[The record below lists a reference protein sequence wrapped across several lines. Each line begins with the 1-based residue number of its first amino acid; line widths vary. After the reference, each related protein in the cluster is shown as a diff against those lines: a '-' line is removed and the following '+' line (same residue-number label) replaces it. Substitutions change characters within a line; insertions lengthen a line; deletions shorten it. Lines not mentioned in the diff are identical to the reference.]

1 MSDEPFQDLLQ
12 EVIKSDER
20 FQNLLQEASKG
31 DPWSQ
36 LRVAGI
42 FFYGSDSKRSGV
54 SLPTPIKRNLEEAF
68 KWVKLAAEQGKAFA
82 QLNLADMFYM
92 GHGVK
97 KDFSESFKWLKLA
110 AKGGDTRAQNN
121 LGYYFENG
129 IGVEVNLKE
138 AKSWYQLSYK
148 NGLKK
153 AYEGINNVRKKE
165 IKNEENYIVVKKVLK
180 LLNQT
185 SPTTKSSFVIKP
197 KKFIDEKY
205 KEAFDLTYKIA
216 NSSKPIWFSYILL
229 ASMYLNGVGVAKN
242 LFEAFEWL
250 DDAYQDLLSQTEA
263 NPLSSLSKF
272 KDRIYNQVDRK
283 IISRDNAVSKIID
296 CEKNYFPNIKCLHSI
311 FSHLKKTKKTKN
323 NTVELILRKSML
335 LCPEKSVQIEAYTNY
350 ENGKQ
355 VLFTQQRLS
364 VPPIIAK
371 SGPYYE
377 KLEGEAEAAGF
388 YESFYESTGGF
399 GGMTDSERDMFED

>member
-1 MSDEPFQDLLQ
+1 MSDKYFHDLLQ
-12 EVIKSDER
+12 EAR
-20 FQNLLQEASKG
+20 KG
-31 DPWSQ
+31 DSWSQ
-36 LRVAGI
+36 LEVGNI
-42 FFYGSDSKRSGV
+42 FFHGSELIKREVIFSK
-54 SLPTPIKRNLEEAF
+54 PIKKNLEEAF
-68 KWVKLAAEQGKAFA
+68 KWVKLSAEQGNDFA
-82 QLNLADMFYM
+82 QYYLADMLYY

-97 KDFSESFKWLKLA
+97 KDFYQSLKWLKVA
-110 AKGGDTRAQNN
+110 AKGGNLSAQNN

-153 AYEGINNVRKKE
+153 AYEGINSVRKKE

-197 KKFIDEKY
+197 KKFIDAKY

-242 LFEAFEWL
+242 LFEAYEWL
-250 DDAYQDLLSQTEA
+250 DDAYQDLISQTKS

-283 IISRDNAVSKIID
+283 TISRDNGVSKIID
-296 CEKNYFPNIKCLHSI
+296 CEKNYFPNIECAQSI
-311 FSHLKKTKKTKN
+311 FSHLKKIKKLKNN